1 MSVEQHPALR
11 ASDRDRDEMLVRL
24 HTAFAEGRLD
34 EPELDERIDRV
45 LAARTH
51 ADLGAVAADLP
62 SGRSAP
68 TCPGAAPA
76 GRFQLA
82 YKTSVTRAGRWRL
95 PERFTTVVYKG
106 CGTLDLQAA
115 ELPGR
120 TAVLRVLAYKS
131 TVEIIVPPG
140 IRVEAEGAGISTEV
154 HGDPVHGDPLHGA
167 PVVHVRGYAY
177 KGAIRVKGLIRRL

>member
-11 ASDRDRDEMLVRL
+11 ASDRDRDDMLVRL

-62 SGRSAP
+62 SARDAAP
-68 TCPGAAPA
+68 CPGTAPA
-76 GRFQLA
+76 GRFQIA

-106 CGTLDLQAA
+106 TGTLDLQAA
-115 ELPGR
+115 ELDGPV
-120 TAVLRVLAYKS
+120 TTLRVLAYKS
-131 TVEIIVPPG
+131 TVEIIAPPG
-140 IRVEAEGAGISTEV
+140 VRVEADGAGVSTEV
-154 HGDPVHGDPLHGA
+154 HGDPPAGA